1 MLKKSGEVL
10 KTSKHYLNTTID
22 NKQVGFSPEIKQ
34 FDDKGKE
41 IVNIGHNKTF
51 NKIRS
56 KASSINKE
64 RKSFFSS
71 FTRSKETEEN
81 DENDSNEENE
91 VFEIDFSSTNE
102 KLNDYYNTLKKSPYD
117 NWCLTL
123 NKFEIFSF
131 LMGHTEFHNNKFS
144 DYCAIC
150 STKCELIEQTI
161 ICFNCFNFILLFE
174 LILNKMDDECIDE
187 FLNGKNLA
195 KANSIKEKKINNLRN
210 LIYEEF
216 GFLVNNLEKDKNTKF
231 KLHRFKSNIIMNNPL
246 KNNDNEKEK
255 NENIIIEDND
265 NDNEINTTL
274 KENNDLNG
282 HKKIKSEEIMNMKKD
297 FNEIQKENEIN
308 NSIIDISNNTN
319 QSKEILVIKLIQ
331 RCSKCRRIR
340 ENAYF
345 KYNIEKNIYKCLNCI
360 LCEAQKFFNEGVLYK
375 TITKNILTNL
385 TFHKEKN
392 LF

>member
-360 LCEAQKFFNEGVLYK
+360 LCEAQKFFNEGVLFK

>member
-360 LCEAQKFFNEGVLYK
+360 LCEAQKFFKEGV
-375 TITKNILTNL
+375 
-385 TFHKEKN
+385 
-392 LF
+392 

>member
-51 NKIRS
+51 NKIPS
-56 KASSINKE
+56 KASPINKE

>member
-161 ICFNCFNFILLFE
+161 ICFHCFNFILLFE